1 MATKAH
7 TVPRFHLNH
16 FVSPECE
23 GPEPFVWVGDIST
36 GTVKR
41 RAAPAMHVRFRPKAA
56 IGAGSKWVHTWGIE
70 MLIRVAF
77 TVGLLAGALP
87 VLGQELDSF
96 YEDVLVTLTHECSD
110 AFLI

>member
-1 MATKAH
+1 
-7 TVPRFHLNH
+7 
-16 FVSPECE
+16 
-23 GPEPFVWVGDIST
+23 
-36 GTVKR
+36 
-41 RAAPAMHVRFRPKAA
+41 
-56 IGAGSKWVHTWGIE
+56 